1 MLKKK
6 IILFFATFLLVF
18 SFIITAPLALSQNN
32 NSEGEPTV
40 EVETEIDYFPVTL
53 SGEELFFIQVP
64 IGAFDQ
70 EERALSITQK
80 IETIAKDSSISV
92 DSITIKE
99 DEETTN
105 IVARNTVILTLT
117 EKDGK
122 EAGISRQ
129 TLGIKYL
136 EEIKLAI
143 TEYREERSSPHLLK
157 GVIFSLISTVV
168 VIILLNII
176 KQVFP
181 RIIKFLEVAKKQ
193 IIPPLK
199 IQQLELLSSEQIGNL
214 LIKFTQLNKLLIIL
228 GIFYVY
234 IPLVCS
240 FFPWTKH
247 ITNTI
252 LKFLYSSLNIVW
264 EITTDYLPNIIIII
278 IILIF
283 TYYIIRVLRFFFI
296 QIEQGKIVFPWFY
309 KEWSKPTYKLV
320 TLLIVSLSLV
330 IMFPYLPGFQSP
342 AFQGISLFLGV
353 LLSLGSTA
361 AVSNIVS
368 GVILIYTRAFQEGDR
383 VQIGDSLGNIVEKT
397 LLVTRILTPKNVV
410 ITIPNST
417 VLSSNIINYTANYLE
432 DRPPLILHTT
442 ITLGYDVP
450 WRKVYTAL
458 TEAALHTDHILKE
471 PSPFIFQTN
480 LNDFYVS
487 YELNVYTT
495 ESNLMERIY
504 SQLHENIQDKCNEAD
519 IEILSP
525 HYSAIRD
532 GNYTTI
538 PANYLPENYT
548 PPTFRVEGI
557 NSQKI
562 Q

>member
-6 IILFFATFLLVF
+6 IILFFTTCLLVF
-18 SFIITAPLALSQNN
+18 SFTITAPFALSQNN
-32 NSEGEPTV
+32 NSESDPTV

-53 SGEELFFIQVP
+53 AGEELFYIQVP

-70 EERALSITQK
+70 EERALSITKK
-80 IETIAKDSSISV
+80 IESIAKDYSISV

-99 DEETTN
+99 DDKTTN
-105 IVARNTVILTLT
+105 IVTENAVIVTLT
-117 EKDGK
+117 EKDG
-122 EAGISRQ
+122 EAEGISRQ
-129 TLGIKYL
+129 IIAIKYL

-143 TEYREERSSPHLLK
+143 SQYREERSYPHLLK
-157 GVIFSLISTVV
+157 GVIFSLISTLV
-168 VIILLNII
+168 VIILLNVI

-181 RIIKFLEVAKKQ
+181 RIINFLEVAKKQ
-193 IIPPLK
+193 IIPSLK
-199 IQQLELLSSEQIGNL
+199 IQKLELLSSEQIGNL

-228 GIFYVY
+228 SIFYIY

-247 ITNTI
+247 ITNKI
-252 LKFLYSSLNIVW
+252 LEFFYLSLSIAW
-264 EITTDYLPNIIIII
+264 EITADYLPNVIIII
-278 IILIF
+278 IILII
-283 TYYIIRVLRFFFI
+283 TYYLIRIIRFFFT
-296 QIEQGKIVFPWFY
+296 QIEQSKISFPWFY
-309 KEWSKPTYKLV
+309 KEWAKPTYKLV
-320 TLLIVSLSLV
+320 ILLIISLSLV
-330 IMFPYLPGFQSP
+330 IIFPYLPGFQSP

-368 GVILIYTRAFQEGDR
+368 GIILIYTRAFQEGDR

-432 DRPPLILHTT
+432 NRPPLILHTT
-442 ITLGYDVP
+442 ITLGYDAP

-458 TEAALHTDHILKE
+458 TEAALHTDHVLKE
-471 PSPFIFQTN
+471 PPPFIFQTN

-487 YELNVYTT
+487 YELNVYTN

-557 NSQKI
+557 NSQET
-562 Q
+562 